1 MPVGLL
7 AFDDPQNESLE
18 LKQDLDTIN
27 GDVREEQVVADDLKG
42 SPFVVEPKRQ
52 PALIPPPPVAEEEQN
67 EVVEEQT
74 VKPIKPKKPLS
85 EKQKAHLARMRQ
97 RKADNKKKKIEKQL
111 EKTDIV
117 KEVEK
122 KMPVPAM
129 PTPDEIEEM
138 DKQEFE
144 VWLKY
149 MDRFDRI
156 TKAIEKD
163 KQRKLDAEQKKE
175 KEIEDRIRKK
185 MEAEYQQRSGHKA
198 PQQQQPVPELIN
210 QTQNPFG
217 EYSNMFGY

>member
-52 PALIPPPPVAEEEQN
+52 PALIPPPPVAEEE
-67 EVVEEQT
+67 EVQEQT

-185 MEAEYQQRSGHKA
+185 MEAEYRQRSGHKA
-198 PQQQQPVPELIN
+198 PTQQQPVPELIN
-210 QTQNPFG
+210 QAQNPFG

>member
-7 AFDDPQNESLE
+7 AFDDPQNETLE

-42 SPFVVEPKRQ
+42 SPFAVEPKRQ
-52 PALIPPPPVAEEEQN
+52 PALIPPPPEAVEEEIM
-67 EVVEEQT
+67 ET

-129 PTPDEIEEM
+129 PTPDEIDEM
-138 DKQEFE
+138 DKNEFE

-156 TKAIEKD
+156 SKAIEKD
-163 KQRKLDAEQKKE
+163 KQRKMDAEQKKE
-175 KEIEDRIRKK
+175 KDIEDRIRKK

-210 QTQNPFG
+210 QPQNPFG